1 MNLLELRVASGE
13 RTYPADW
20 HAFATELRMAFEPTT
35 LEETSRRQLRRLKQ
49 FGSVEDYV
57 QQFLRLSF
65 RVADLSQP
73 ERYSLFLEGLR
84 EPIRSQVAGMSFGDP
99 DMAINM
105 AQRLGSL
112 RHGWDD
118 SYRQRQSQ
126 HSGGRFQRS
135 RGRTTHVAI
144 IQQRGRGRGQP
155 AGRFQRSSGRGNQR
169 GNGRGRGPSRGDAS
183 GSDTCRLCGSKEHYV
198 SRCPRLAEAAR
209 HLNG

>member
-1 MNLLELRVASGE
+1 
-13 RTYPADW
+13 
-20 HAFATELRMAFEPTT
+20 MAFEPTT
-35 LEETSRRQLRRLKQ
+35 LEETSRRQLRRLRQ

-65 RVADLSQP
+65 RVADLSRS

-112 RHGWDD
+112 RRGWDD
-118 SYRQRQSQ
+118 SYGQRPGQ
-126 HSGGRFQRS
+126 HTGGRFQRP
-135 RGRTTHVAI
+135 RGRTTHVAV
-144 IQQRGRGRGQP
+144 IQQRGRGRGQSV
-155 AGRFQRSSGRGNQR
+155 GRFQQSGGRGNQR
-169 GNGRGRGPSRGDAS
+169 GNGRGRSSGRGNAS
-183 GSDTCRLCGSKEHYV
+183 GSDACRLCGSRDHYV

-209 HLNG
+209 HLNA